1 MRALLLVCLVTA
13 FSACASS
20 GSGGSTGAPN
30 WPEWLAQHGPPPAGT
45 GRIVVYG
52 AIRSEALEWHPEVL
66 VDGAPIGRSR
76 ELTFLVADRPPGI
89 HEITIGTE
97 ERDAAFGAQGASGTA
112 TVPLEAGRTAYVQLL
127 VEAPVGMVRA
137 KLVPMDPAAGARDVQ
152 SMRLTPPPNTR

>member
-1 MRALLLVCLVTA
+1 MGLTALGA
-13 FSACASS
+13 ACASS
-20 GSGGSTGAPN
+20 GGGGNAGNPD

-52 AIRSEALEWHPEVL
+52 AIRDEALEWHPEVL

-76 ELTFLVADRPPGI
+76 ELTFLVTDRPPGI
-89 HEITIGTE
+89 HEITIGAE

-112 TVPLEAGRTAYVQLL
+112 TVPLEAGQTAYVQLL

-137 KLVPMDPAAGARDVQ
+137 KLVPMAPATGARDVQ
-152 SMRLTPPPNTR
+152 PMRLAPPSSAR